1 MDEMMEDV
9 MAADEDEEIEAE
21 ADAEVDK
28 VLFDLTDGKLGQAGT
43 VATGLPVSQFANI
56 LSTSTDKLQATGET
70 VDDDEVE
77 RSMEQY
83 RAQLNGLLSS

>member
-43 VATGLPVSQFANI
+43 VATGLPVSQYSNI
-56 LSTSTDKLQATGET
+56 LTTSTDKLQATGET